1 MEPPRGSRAAT
12 AAVLALG
19 LLSLIG
25 GWIIVLGTGFH
36 SRVSRYPESYVFVES
51 PSAFLMATLQFCVA
65 AIALVWLLQSRMGTV
80 QASILSCCVIFLPP
94 LAFFILG

>member
-1 MEPPRGSRAAT
+1 MEPPHRSHATT
-12 AAVLALG
+12 AAILVLG

-36 SRVSRYPESYVFVES
+36 SRVSRYPASYVFVDG
-51 PSAFLMATLQFCVA
+51 PGAFLMATLQFCIA

-80 QASILSCCVIFLPP
+80 RASILSCCLIFLPP